1 MEKNN
6 EWTEV
11 GNTQGLWL
19 PVTKGEVLEGVVI
32 EVKEGLYGLQIA
44 IENKEGVH
52 TTPSHKA
59 LVGRLKAFLVGD
71 SIKIEF
77 LGCELPKVKGQQGT
91 RLYAVF
97 RKPNLEEAE
106 ESV

>member
-1 MEKNN
+1 MEKNK

-32 EVKEGLYGLQIA
+32 EVKEGLYGLQLS

-59 LVGRLKAFLVGD
+59 LVGRLKAFQVGD
-71 SIKIEF
+71 SIKVEY
-77 LGCELPKVKGQQGT
+77 LGTELPKVKGQQGT
-91 RLYAVF
+91 RLYSVF
-97 RKPNLEEAE
+97 RKPNLVEPTEA
-106 ESV
+106 V